1 MSYSGDGISRARIDD
16 AHTGPTD
23 LHFYSRQEEPI
34 IQMAV
39 KLHTINRER
48 ASLFGHDI
56 MADTVMDIM
65 LTALIAQKQGTVL
78 TRISALMANQI
89 DMSRGDKVIDD
100 LISAR
105 LIQRGAGRDHICLTS
120 HGSKLM
126 EEYVRR
132 EIGKRQ
138 AA

>member
-1 MSYSGDGISRARIDD
+1 MSYSGDGMSRARFDD
-16 AHTGPTD
+16 AHTGSTD

-39 KLHTINRER
+39 QLHTHNRER
-48 ASLFGHDI
+48 ASLFGQDI

-89 DMSRGDKVIDD
+89 DTARGDKVIDD
-100 LISAR
+100 LIQAR
-105 LIQRGAGRDHICLTS
+105 LMQRGEGRDHISLTG
-120 HGSKLM
+120 HGGKLM

-132 EIGKRQ
+132 EIDKRET
-138 AA
+138 A